1 MFHLDFSLCLF
12 LFFSFLFLS
21 ATELMQ
27 LTPECWFLFCIHG
40 IFKLF
45 SLFLRVFQSE
55 SAIVKERELSL
66 ELARIRDEVGKW
78 ASNGTTGSGEISESL
93 ALTLSCTY
101 PPCRD
106 EPWEFTSTR
115 PEISVLQFIFR
126 ILQRQ

>member
-1 MFHLDFSLCLF
+1 M
-12 LFFSFLFLS
+12 
-21 ATELMQ
+21 
-27 LTPECWFLFCIHG
+27 
-40 IFKLF
+40 
-45 SLFLRVFQSE
+45 FQSE

-78 ASNGTTGSGEISESL
+78 ASNGTTGSREISESL
-93 ALTLSCTY
+93 ALTLSCTSWIKQY